1 VNFDDPYN
9 HWAIECPRGSIM
21 KVWMLVLY
29 TLYSS
34 SAFCSEFF
42 HIKLDPDFEHYLTQ
56 NKSKSNLSKSNSKKS
71 YGDNEADHH
80 ESHTQLHQKMMSTL
94 LGLDLS
100 QKEILPPMDGREST
114 LYLEIRR
121 HLENAH
127 QSIGQLEV
135 QNINRFNEEFNLG
148 QSNFSGFS
156 WQRPFGV
163 VQVHTDRQVTPN
175 VFGTNWLVMD
185 TFTFEIEATTF
196 LEKLTDAGLAIMST
210 TEIAAFAGIT
220 FKRSYTY
227 WHFAESYQEGLSS
240 DFSKLFLPFL
250 KFNHE
255 FLGRVASDEILKR
268 EDTWTTSAGGLI
280 STPPFHG
287 ISFSAGILTQTDYQN
302 MTIIQNNLGEDRP
315 FKIGIKGQK
324 STTSGATFELQLD
337 FFKLIKFSLL
347 RYDLDYEYSSGREF
361 TLGLNSSDLSEIK
374 NTPSKFN
381 ELNFILKGMG
391 SIDQLEKYIV
401 RMDESSGSSTE
412 QTGNFLVWGKIQK
425 QKTEQIKVIK
435 DNMVKIFFKSYAQ
448 NVKIVQNIVG
458 RIFSAL
464 VYKLLKLPVGVGNAA
479 VYSRQVTMEHEV
491 SHPQSKDPQVIR
503 VDTTEQ
509 FSLLISQYY
518 SSPRTD
524 RWIDRRFKNDVAW
537 FVENFTTLPS
547 SYQTDIKNE
556 ILKGP
561 FLVES
566 LIRIEKDGL
575 HHLLEVQESTIFSQ
589 LAKVC
594 KSTREE
600 DWTNDSQ
607 RRDMMEENLNG
618 RDQCVRDLGQKYLEF
633 KKDYQSH
640 FLKPSLVKFKN
651 FITHFYKKSGN
662 LRDIREIFGEEN
674 IFIHGKLQGK
684 TSMGQSYLTNF
695 SSGQF
700 RGVGVIDNFRRGQGS
715 RVPANISGE

>member
-1 VNFDDPYN
+1 
-9 HWAIECPRGSIM
+9 M

-29 TLYSS
+29 TIYSY
-34 SAFCSEFF
+34 SAFPSEFF
-42 HIKLDPDFEHYLTQ
+42 HIKLAPDFEHYLTQ
-56 NKSKSNLSKSNSKKS
+56 NKSKSNSSKSFSKKS
-71 YGDNEADHH
+71 YDNDETNHH
-80 ESHTQLHQKMMSTL
+80 EDHMRLHEKMMSAL
-94 LGLDLS
+94 LGLEIG
-100 QKEILPPMDGREST
+100 QKDIIPPMDGREST
-114 LYLEIRR
+114 LYQEIRR
-121 HLENAH
+121 HLESAH

-135 QNINRFNEEFNLG
+135 ESINRFNEQFNLG

-156 WQRPFGV
+156 WQKPFGV
-163 VQVHTDRQVTPN
+163 IQVHTDRQVTPN
-175 VFGTNWLVMD
+175 VFGSNWLVMD

-220 FKRSYTY
+220 FKRVYTY
-227 WHFAESYQEGLSS
+227 WHYADSYQAGLSS

-255 FLGRVASDEILKR
+255 FLGRVANDEILKR

-287 ISFSAGILTQTDYQN
+287 IAFSAGILTQTDYQN
-302 MTIIQNNLGEDRP
+302 TTTIQNNPSEEKP
-315 FKIGIKGQK
+315 YKIGVLGRK
-324 STTSGATFELQLD
+324 SSTSGASFELQLD

-347 RYDLDYEYSSGREF
+347 RYDLDYEYTSGNEF
-361 TLGLNSSDLSEIK
+361 TLGFNSNQLSEIK
-374 NTPSKFN
+374 NKPEEFN

-391 SIDQLEKYIV
+391 SIEKLEEYII
-401 RMDESSGSSTE
+401 RMDESSSSSSE
-412 QTGNFLVWGKIQK
+412 QTGNFLLWGKLQK

-435 DNMVKIFFKSYAQ
+435 DDVVKIFFKNYAQ

-458 RIFSAL
+458 RMFSAL
-464 VYKLLKLPVGVGNAA
+464 VYKLLKLPVGVSHAA
-479 VYSRQVTMEHEV
+479 VYSKQITMEYEV
-491 SHPQSKDPQVIR
+491 SHPQSKDPQIIR
-503 VDTTEQ
+503 VDSTEQ

-524 RWIDRRFKNDVAW
+524 RWIDRRFKNDVVW
-537 FVENFTTLPS
+537 FVDHFTTLPE

-566 LIRIEKDGL
+566 QMRVEKDGL
-575 HHLLEVQESTIFSQ
+575 HHLLEIPESIIFSQ
-589 LAKVC
+589 LSKMC
-594 KSTREE
+594 KSSREE
-600 DWTNDSQ
+600 DWVNEAQ
-607 RRDMMEENLNG
+607 RREMMEENQRG
-618 RDQCVRDLGQKYLEF
+618 KDKCVQDLGQKYLEF
-633 KKDYQSH
+633 KEDYLRH

-651 FITHFYKKSGN
+651 FITQIYKKSGD
-662 LRDIREIFGEEN
+662 LRDLAEIFGAEN
-674 IFIHGKLQGK
+674 IFVYGKLQAK
-684 TSMGQSYLTNF
+684 TSVGSSYSTTF

-700 RGVGVIDNFRRGQGS
+700 RGTGVIDHFRRGQGS